1 VSDLSHHTYNVEE
14 LVIGDSLEAISYSYL
29 NERPLILNSI
39 KKPHF
44 FDFFDA
50 GVDLSKY
57 PIEIVEY
64 EMVGL
69 DNTKIVGASKLE
81 IWENLVFCLSM
92 SGLVPASDKV
102 YSMRIEDNNLLK
114 LTTKDSRVLRFK
126 FDKLRIFDTENM
138 AGLESFKEVNKFKV
152 VDWINVRSGMKHEY
166 DYFETK
172 DDFVKEVYFYPSQR
186 TGAGEKDERK
196 DLVAVSYLTK
206 EQLNDFEYSDTYA
219 KFKILSLMKKAGIKG
234 ARNGKNVN
242 DPEKYNYH
250 SIKIEPSHREVEANE
265 KSSHKDEAS
274 IIFDNRKERDVYIQS
289 KEYKGYLNKI
299 SKILND

>member
-1 VSDLSHHTYNVEE
+1 VNDLNHHIYDFDE
-14 LVIGDSLEAISYSYL
+14 LVVGNSLEAVSYSYL
-29 NERPLILNSI
+29 NGRPLILNSV

-64 EMVGL
+64 EMIGL

-92 SGLVPASDKV
+92 SGMNPVTDKV

-114 LTTKDSRVLRFK
+114 VTTKDSRVLRFK

-138 AGLESFKEVNKFKV
+138 AGLESSKEVNKFKV

-206 EQLNDFEYSDTYA
+206 EQLNDFEYSDTYV
-219 KFKILSLMKKAGIKG
+219 KFKILSLMKEAGIRG

-250 SIKIEPSHREVEANE
+250 SIKIEPSHREVQANE
-265 KSSHKDEAS
+265 KLPYEDETS
-274 IIFDNRKERDVYIQS
+274 LIFDNRKERDVYLQS
-289 KEYKGYLNKI
+289 EGCKGYLKKI

>member
-1 VSDLSHHTYNVEE
+1 VNDLNHHVYEVDE
-14 LVIGDSLEAISYSYL
+14 LVIGNSLEAVSYSYL
-29 NERPLILNSI
+29 NGRSLILNSI

-50 GVDLSKY
+50 GIDLSKY

-64 EMVGL
+64 EMAGL

-81 IWENLVFCLSM
+81 IWENLVFYLSV
-92 SGLVPASDKV
+92 SGLMPLSDKV

-114 LTTKDSRVLRFK
+114 VTTKDSRVLRFK
-126 FDKLRIFDTENM
+126 FDKLRIFDTENV
-138 AGLESFKEVNKFKV
+138 AGFESFKETNKFKV
-152 VDWINVRSGMKHEY
+152 VDWINVRSGMKHKY
-166 DYFETK
+166 DYFETD

-186 TGAGEKDERK
+186 TGGGEKDERK

-219 KFKILSLMKKAGIKG
+219 KFKILSLMKEAGIKG

-250 SIKIEPSHREVEANE
+250 SIKIEPSHREVQANE
-265 KSSHKDEAS
+265 KPAREDETS
-274 IIFDNRKERDVYIQS
+274 LVFDNRKERDIYLQS
-289 KEYKGYLNKI
+289 EECKGYLNKI